1 MESKENTYITDAE
14 EGSAGQKHSR
24 RSWIIAG
31 CAVVAIVVIAVAVF
45 KASLSPV
52 ETVHRPTAEDL
63 EQLQYDARQQERDER
78 RIEQLRDQSFIIRD
92 DGATQSAQ
100 LLRGFNIAKPQLTER
115 QIQQEEEAI
124 NHLLREAPAAKPA
137 PVQQTASQNN
147 NTVNTANLPP
157 MFVYSRGF
165 GGARFVEPKPAPIQ
179 TASITTSATSTTD
192 DQSDAEKNLPFVE
205 TERRAEL
212 IYTGLPPVT
221 VHEGEMLEAV
231 LVNRLIVN
239 TEPSPVITHLSRDLF
254 DAGGRYVV
262 FPANS
267 RVIGYSQA
275 INYKG
280 SSRLFI
286 SFHRVILPNGLS
298 IDLPHSQQ
306 MMKALDE
313 TGALGIVSHVN
324 RHWMMQFGAAIFLG
338 VIDGIAGYAQ
348 RNQADASHGIVIS
361 RTSENFDRVLDR
373 VMAQY
378 SSIVPTIR
386 VDQGKTLRIYI
397 ADDMVVT
404 PYARISD
411 RSYYGIR

>member
-1 MESKENTYITDAE
+1 
-14 EGSAGQKHSR
+14 
-24 RSWIIAG
+24 
-31 CAVVAIVVIAVAVF
+31 
-45 KASLSPV
+45 
-52 ETVHRPTAEDL
+52 
-63 EQLQYDARQQERDER
+63 
-78 RIEQLRDQSFIIRD
+78 
-92 DGATQSAQ
+92 
-100 LLRGFNIAKPQLTER
+100 
-115 QIQQEEEAI
+115 
-124 NHLLREAPAAKPA
+124 
-137 PVQQTASQNN
+137 
-147 NTVNTANLPP
+147 

-165 GGARFVEPKPAPIQ
+165 GGARYVEPKPTTVQ
-179 TASITTSATSTTD
+179 TASAATPERPAATAAG
-192 DQSDAEKNLPFVE
+192 QSSDEPEKKAQL
-205 TERRAEL
+205 L
-212 IYTGLPPVT
+212 YTGLPPVT

-254 DAGGRYVV
+254 DASGQYVV

-267 RVIGYSQA
+267 RVIGSSQTV
-275 INYKG
+275 NYKG
-280 SSRLFI
+280 ASRLFI

-298 IDLPHSQQ
+298 VDLPTNQR

-348 RNQADASHGIVIS
+348 RNQADTSQGIVIS
-361 RTSENFDRVLDR
+361 RISENFDRVLDR

-411 RSYYGIR
+411 RSYYRANH